1 MKRLLFYA
9 LGTFVFSTLV
19 AIVIHVLTRSETP
32 FVLELIHAQCIGWS
46 CFLITAAIVP
56 TKQPRWLLA
65 IIAVIGSV
73 AFGTWL
79 AYQLT
84 GIPLVDVSDYLY
96 NVGIGTFFA
105 FSATIVVI
113 LVERVLLEIQQRKLL
128 HSENERREV
137 EAQLKL
143 LQAQIEPHFLFNT
156 LANVSSLIERDP
168 ALAKRLLERLIE
180 WLRIALARARSE
192 RATLGDELGML
203 GNLLEIMTVRFGERL
218 RWHIDAAPELQ
229 QLSFP
234 PMLLQP
240 LVENALRHGIEP
252 KIGGGEIRIRASRT
266 GEDLCVEVADT
277 GNGLLEGP
285 GSGTGL
291 TNIRARLAA
300 LFGEAGRLNL
310 TINDAGGVTATLTLP
325 AQETSS

>member
-1 MKRLLFYA
+1 MKRFLYYA
-9 LGTFVFSTLV
+9 LGTSVFSTLV
-19 AIVIHVLTRSETP
+19 AVVVFLLERSAIP
-32 FVLELIHAQCIGWS
+32 FTTQLIHAHCIGWT
-46 CFLITAAIVP
+46 CFLLTSALVPCKQPHWLVAIV
-56 TKQPRWLLA
+56 
-65 IIAVIGSV
+65 AVTGSV

-79 AYQLT
+79 AYRLT
-84 GIPLVDVSDYLY
+84 GIPLENTTEYLY
-96 NVGIGTFFA
+96 NVGVGVFFA
-105 FSATIVVI
+105 LSATIVVI
-113 LVERVLLEIQQRKLL
+113 LAERVLLEIEHRKLL

-180 WLRIALARARSE
+180 WLRIALARARSD

-203 GNLLEIMTVRFGERL
+203 GNLLEIMTVRFGDRL
-218 RWHIDAAPELQ
+218 RWHIEAAPDLQ

-252 KIGGGEIRIRASRT
+252 KIGGGEVRIHASRN
-266 GEDLCVEVADT
+266 GEQLRVDVADT

-285 GSGTGL
+285 GTGTGL
-291 TNIRARLAA
+291 SNIRARLAA
-300 LFGEAGRLNL
+300 LFGESGKLDL
-310 TINDAGGVTATLTLP
+310 TINEAGGVTATLTLP
-325 AQETSS
+325 ALETAP